1 MRQKMMAWAG
11 RAFGYV
17 WIGLLTIGNTLH
29 SHDSHDRS
37 TLTVQIVGY
46 IVIGAAMMGWALI
59 ESRTPPNAP
68 PGRTMILLLGLVS
81 GVSGFL
87 CTSHNGALLVLFAA
101 IAGLIAGGDVA
112 LEPAL
117 AVSGVGILAVMAG
130 ALVFDSTDAAALIGF
145 PATILSA
152 LFIGR
157 HRRSYRV
164 QAEQATA
171 LLERTRELQE
181 LQRHADVLDERTRI
195 AREIHDVLAHSLG
208 GLSIQIQAARA
219 VLEDGNVE
227 KAMQVLDTAQ
237 RIASDG
243 LVETKRAVHAL
254 RADIALDQELSTLTK
269 AHNSQYGSEVRFAID
284 GKPRELPPAA
294 TMALLRIAQ
303 ESLVNA
309 AKHAAREPIELRLAY
324 DAAEIRLS
332 VSNPVPADASPAGL
346 QTVNGGYGL
355 TGMKERLLLIG
366 GTLDAGRD
374 DDRWTVTAKA
384 PA

>member
-1 MRQKMMAWAG
+1 MQQKMAAWAG
-11 RAFGYV
+11 RAFGFV
-17 WIGLLTIGNTLH
+17 WIGLLTIGTTLH
-29 SHDSHDRS
+29 AHENR
-37 TLTVQIVGY
+37 TLIVQITGY
-46 IVIGAAMMGWALI
+46 AVIGAAMLGWALI
-59 ESRTPPNAP
+59 ESRTPPNTPA
-68 PGRTMILLLGLVS
+68 GRTMIFLLGLVS

-101 IAGLIAGGDVA
+101 IATLIAGGDIA

-117 AVSGVGILAVMAG
+117 AVAGVGILGVMVG
-130 ALVFDSTDAAALIGF
+130 ALVFGSTDAAALIGF
-145 PATILSA
+145 PATMLSA

-157 HRRSYRV
+157 HRRAYRV

-208 GLSIQIQAARA
+208 GLSLQIQAARA
-219 VLEDGNVE
+219 VLEDGNVD
-227 KAMQVLDTAQ
+227 KALQVLDSAQ

-254 RADIALDQELSTLTK
+254 RSDITLDQELSTLTTT
-269 AHNSQYGSEVRFAID
+269 HNSQYGSEVDLVID
-284 GKPRELPPAA
+284 GEPRDLPPAA

-303 ESLVNA
+303 EALVNA
-309 AKHAAREPIELRLAY
+309 AKHAAHETINLNLAY
-324 DAAEIRLS
+324 DPDEIRLS
-332 VSNPVPADASPAGL
+332 VTNAIPADAAPTGL

-355 TGMKERLLLIG
+355 TGMQERLLLIG
-366 GTLDAGRD
+366 GTLDAGRHGNT
-374 DDRWTVTAKA
+374 WTVTAKA

>member
-1 MRQKMMAWAG
+1 MQQKMAAWAG
-11 RAFGYV
+11 RAFGFV
-17 WIGLLTIGNTLH
+17 WIGLLTIGTTLH
-29 SHDSHDRS
+29 SHENS
-37 TLTVQIVGY
+37 TLIVQITGY
-46 IVIGAAMMGWALI
+46 AVIGAAMLGWALI
-59 ESRTPPNAP
+59 ESRTPPNTPA
-68 PGRTMILLLGLVS
+68 GRAMILLLGLVS

-101 IAGLIAGGDVA
+101 IATLIAGGDIA

-117 AVSGVGILAVMAG
+117 AVAGVGILGVMVG
-130 ALVFDSTDAAALIGF
+130 ALVFGSTDAAALIGF
-145 PATILSA
+145 PATMLSA

-157 HRRSYRV
+157 HRRAYRV

-171 LLERTRELQE
+171 LLERTQELQE

-208 GLSIQIQAARA
+208 GLSLQIQAARA
-219 VLEDGNVE
+219 VLEDGNVD
-227 KAMQVLDTAQ
+227 KALQVLDSAQ

-254 RADIALDQELSTLTK
+254 RSDITLDQELSTLTRT
-269 AHNSQYGSEVRFAID
+269 HNSQYGSEVDLVID
-284 GKPRELPPAA
+284 GEPRDLPPAA

-303 ESLVNA
+303 EALVNA
-309 AKHAAREPIELRLAY
+309 AKHAAHEPIGLSLAY
-324 DAAEIRLS
+324 DPDEIRLS
-332 VSNPVPADASPAGL
+332 VSNAIPANTTPTAL

-355 TGMKERLLLIG
+355 TGMRERLLLIG
-366 GTLDAGRD
+366 GTLDAGRHGD
-374 DDRWTVTAKA
+374 TWTVTAKA

>member
-1 MRQKMMAWAG
+1 MAAWAG
-11 RAFGYV
+11 RAFGFV
-17 WIGLLTIGNTLH
+17 WIGLLTIGTSIH
-29 SHDSHDRS
+29 GHEHG
-37 TLTVQIVGY
+37 TVTVQIAGY
-46 IVIGAAMMGWALI
+46 AVIGAAMLGWALI
-59 ESRTPPNAP
+59 ESRTAPNTPSGTA
-68 PGRTMILLLGLVS
+68 MVLLLALVS
-81 GVSGFL
+81 GASGFL
-87 CTSHNGALLVLFAA
+87 CMSHNGALMVLFAA
-101 IAGLIAGGDVA
+101 IAALIAGGDVA
-112 LEPAL
+112 LDTAL
-117 AVSGVGILAVMAG
+117 AVAGVGILGVMVG
-130 ALVFDSTDAAALIGF
+130 ALIFGNTDAAALIGF

-157 HRRSYRV
+157 HRRAYRV

-171 LLERTRELQE
+171 LLERTQELQE
-181 LQRHADVLDERTRI
+181 LQRHTDVLDERTRI

-227 KAMQVLDTAQ
+227 KALHVLDTAQ

-269 AHNSQYGSEVRFAID
+269 THNSHYGAEVSFRID
-284 GKPRELPPAA
+284 GAPRELSPAA

-303 ESLVNA
+303 EALVNA
-309 AKHAAREPIELRLAY
+309 AKHAAREAVELTLAY
-324 DAAEIRLS
+324 DDGETRLS
-332 VSNPVPADASPAGL
+332 VSNAVPADASPTTL

-366 GTLDAGRD
+366 GTLDAGRHD
-374 DDRWTVTAKA
+374 DTWTVTAKA
-384 PA
+384 PV

>member
-11 RAFGYV
+11 RAFGFV

-29 SHDSHDRS
+29 SHASHRDS
-37 TLTVQIVGY
+37 TLTVQIAGY
-46 IVIGAAMMGWALI
+46 AVIGAAMLAWALV

-68 PGRTMILLLGLVS
+68 PGRVLILLLGLVS

-87 CTSHNGALLVLFAA
+87 CTSHNGALLVVFAA
-101 IAGLIAGGDVA
+101 IACLVAGGDVA

-117 AVSGVGILAVMAG
+117 AVSGIGILGVLVG
-130 ALVFDSTDAAALIGF
+130 ALVFGSTDAPSLIGF

-152 LFIGR
+152 LFVGR
-157 HRRSYRV
+157 HRRAYRV

-227 KAMQVLDTAQ
+227 KAMRVLDTAQ

-254 RADIALDQELSTLTK
+254 RADIALETELATLSKT
-269 AHNSQYGSEVRFAID
+269 HNSQYGADVAFAVE
-284 GKPRELPPAA
+284 GEPRELAPAA

-309 AKHAAREPIELRLAY
+309 AKHAPREAVELRLLY
-324 DAAEIRLS
+324 EEAEVRLS
-332 VSNPVPADASPAGL
+332 VSNAVPADAAPSGL

-374 DDRWTVTAKA
+374 GGRWTVVAKA